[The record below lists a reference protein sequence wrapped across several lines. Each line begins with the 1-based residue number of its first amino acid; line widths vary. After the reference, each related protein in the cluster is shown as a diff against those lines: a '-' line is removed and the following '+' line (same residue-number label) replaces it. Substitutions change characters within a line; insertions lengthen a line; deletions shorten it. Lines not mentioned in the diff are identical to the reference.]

1 MVGTSHDSVPVA
13 KDPVLAGQSQRDLHL
28 LGFCVTE
35 FVHPEWPPVAKST
48 TLFCWGWWL
57 YGPENSMFYL
67 VFSFMVGFMGVQC
80 LSNRPPQKNTHQ
92 KRKTTEQQDFMA
104 RHFRSNPK
112 IFSWIL
118 VRPLTLTMAWWH
130 ATWSSGFVLA
140 LISGNLSRCE
150 FAAMS
155 CSSPIWLMVGIPPIK
170 SVHLGMVDPIALPR
184 LDVPPSGGSPIGNQ
198 KNALNHLI

>member
-28 LGFCVTE
+28 QGFCVTE

-57 YGPENSMFYL
+57 YGPEHSMFYL

-112 IFSWIL
+112 IFSWIF

-130 ATWSSGFVLA
+130 ATWSTSGFVLA

-155 CSSPIWLMVGIPPIK
+155 CSSPILIGGWNPTHKKCTFEDGGSYCFTKIRCPPIWWISHWK
-170 SVHLGMVDPIALPR
+170 PKKCA
-184 LDVPPSGGSPIGNQ
+184 
-198 KNALNHLI
+198 